1 MAVNDYV
8 RKKPYTSRGLGV
20 EHRTQQNTSAL
31 KIRFQLLKFPLLYL
45 CEKDIII
52 MTDERLPKPLPV

>member
-31 KIRFQLLKFPLLYL
+31 KN
-45 CEKDIII
+45 
-52 MTDERLPKPLPV
+52 TLPIVKVSFAVLV